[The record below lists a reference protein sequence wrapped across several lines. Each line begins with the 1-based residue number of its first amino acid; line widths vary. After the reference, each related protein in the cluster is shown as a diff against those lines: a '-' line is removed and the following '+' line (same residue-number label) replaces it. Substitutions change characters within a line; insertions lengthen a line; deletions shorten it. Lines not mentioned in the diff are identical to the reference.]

1 MHQNQNKNR
10 GQGGRGGRGGRGS
23 GGRGRGYADG
33 FRRRPPDSR
42 ANNRFGSRSPSPQA
56 NNRGGSR
63 SNSWGSDGNRSPSG
77 FRGPSGPRMQNP
89 DSGFRRP
96 ESSIGSNNVRRQN
109 SPSAFRG
116 PSRSNDVR
124 RQNMSM
130 EQNRMEQNFEP
141 RSPRRHEN
149 VLERPGNNRV
159 ESRSNTW
166 DSDGN
171 RSHSGFG
178 RHSGSQD
185 VRMQNPDS
193 GFRRPESP
201 LRSNDVRRQ
210 NMPTEQNFETRD
222 PRRHENVQ
230 DRPGSTM
237 SQRQRD
243 PRWNEPRQHQDR
255 DSRVH
260 SPAPSEQS
268 FRFSENWSRDTSPR
282 GDDWHRRRSP
292 SPTPSNWSRGQWDHP
307 NERGRE
313 DQQRRRSRS
322 PTPEAHN
329 GPSSSRRTRSIERR
343 SPELKP
349 YERKYENVQQ
359 DMSAE
364 RITQQ
369 IREAAMSRMSGSEF
383 GRSRA
388 GGSIRQGSVTPRGSE
403 RRGSDDRWSRR
414 TAGGQDRN
422 QQGCSAWGS
431 GRQGDVTPRGSER
444 GGSDGRRSRQQ
455 DTERYSPRGFQRPGD
470 IMPFGSERRD
480 FNDNRS
486 RQPDPQGYP
495 PRGSEHQEDLVPF
508 GSERRFSN
516 DSRASQQD
524 YQGDWPRGFERPGDV
539 TPRGSE
545 RGSDGGR
552 SRQQGPQSYSPRGS
566 DRQGDVTPRGSER
579 SSSIESRSR
588 QQGPQSYSPR
598 GSDRQGGVTPRR
610 SGREGSIV
618 SWSGQQ
624 GPQESGS
631 LGPNGSE
638 RKGSNDSRPRGFDQ
652 QDSRHQSPEPD
663 HRQRSNS
670 YGSDYQGPS
679 HPSPPREN
687 WSIRSPDND
696 VHSDDSV
703 IYPDSGEDSDTSFS
717 LSPTFVEELRQE
729 MANPLGLRGARN
741 PRGRGGAPRGIG
753 FLARGG
759 FLGRGGFGMIARRR
773 RIREALN
780 DREIEEVPVEE
791 EIRLPVNQDWMQ
803 GLRRPPNEPA
813 FLWNR
818 NFMGR
823 PYPQGPLPEDPMDRR
838 RAARRQSEDITD
850 RPDRPNRRPDRRLI
864 RHLASKQSQDHLRN
878 DCIYCGNNTH
888 QHDKCPFMPDINE
901 RRNWLLSRGRCLRC
915 FKPHRHTGRECEE
928 MGKRHQCWYC
938 LDSDPNDLHHSSI
951 CPVAVNQEAP
961 IQPGQL
967 DRQDLPDRPP
977 IRHLA
982 SKDAQEQL
990 RNSCFYCGRYT
1001 HHHDKCPF
1009 VPDIDERRDYLLL
1022 RERCLRC
1029 FRYHIGRGCEEM
1041 GHFYRCR
1048 YCHDSDPNYLHHQS
1062 ICPVAVNQEA
1072 SIQPGQQDRPDQ
1084 HDRPDLPDSYPIRHL
1099 ASENAQDRFPNSC
1112 IYCGKYNHQHDKCPT
1127 VPDINERRDY
1137 LLSNGSCLRCFRP
1150 HRTTGREC
1158 EEMGKRYQCRYCLDS
1173 DPDYLH
1179 HSSICPVA
1187 VNQEAPN

>member
-1 MHQNQNKNR
+1 MHQNQNR
-10 GQGGRGGRGGRGS
+10 GRGGRGGRGG

-42 ANNRFGSRSPSPQA
+42 ANNRFGSRSPSPQG

-63 SNSWGSDGNRSPSG
+63 SNSWSSDGNRSPSG
-77 FRGPSGPRMQNP
+77 FRGPPGSDDVRMQNP
-89 DSGFRRP
+89 DSGFRR
-96 ESSIGSNNVRRQN
+96 SGS
-109 SPSAFRG
+109 PM
-116 PSRSNDVR
+116 RSNDVR
-124 RQNMSM
+124 RQSM
-130 EQNRMEQNFEP
+130 PIEQNFEP
-141 RSPRRHEN
+141 RNPRRHEN
-149 VLERPGNNRV
+149 VVERPGNNR
-159 ESRSNTW
+159 EGSRSNSY

-171 RSHSGFG
+171 RSPSGFRRPPG
-178 RHSGSQD
+178 PQD

-193 GFRRPESP
+193 GFRRTGSSM
-201 LRSNDVRRQ
+201 RSNDVRRQ
-210 NMPTEQNFETRD
+210 NMPTEQNFE
-222 PRRHENVQ
+222 PRRPRRYENVQ

-292 SPTPSNWSRGQWDHP
+292 SPTPSNWSRGQW
-307 NERGRE
+307 NERGHQD

-329 GPSSSRRTRSIERR
+329 GPSSSRRPRSHERR

-369 IREAAMSRMSGSEF
+369 IREAAMSRMSGSQF
-383 GRSRA
+383 GGSRA
-388 GGSIRQGSVTPRGSE
+388 EGSIRQESVTPRGSE
-403 RRGSDDRWSRR
+403 RRDSDDRWSRM

-431 GRQGDVTPRGSER
+431 GRPGDVTPRGSER

-470 IMPFGSERRD
+470 VMIFGSERRD
-480 FNDNRS
+480 
-486 RQPDPQGYP
+486 
-495 PRGSEHQEDLVPF
+495 
-508 GSERRFSN
+508 SN
-516 DSRASQQD
+516 DSRARHQD
-524 YQGDWPRGFERPGDV
+524 HQGDLPRGSGHLADV
-539 TPRGSE
+539 TSRGSE
-545 RGSDGGR
+545 RNSSIESR

-579 SSSIESRSR
+579 
-588 QQGPQSYSPR
+588 G
-598 GSDRQGGVTPRR
+598 
-610 SGREGSIV
+610 GSIG

-631 LGPNGSE
+631 LGPHGSE
-638 RKGSNDSRPRGFDQ
+638 RGGSSDRGPRGSDPKGPNDP
-652 QDSRHQSPEPD
+652 QDSSHLSPEPD

-687 WSIRSPDND
+687 WSTRSPDDD
-696 VHSDDSV
+696 VHPDDSI
-703 IYPDSGEDSDTSFS
+703 IYPDSGGEPDSPFS
-717 LSPTFVEELRQE
+717 PSPTFVEGLRQE

-741 PRGRGGAPRGIG
+741 LRGRGAPRGIG

-759 FLGRGGFGMIARRR
+759 FLMGRGGFGMIARRR
-773 RIREALN
+773 RREALN

-823 PYPQGPLPEDPMDRR
+823 PYPQGPLPEDPTDRQR
-838 RAARRQSEDITD
+838 TARRQPEDIPD
-850 RPDRPNRRPDRRLI
+850 RPDRRNRRPDRRLI
-864 RHLASKQSQDHLRN
+864 RHLASKEAQDHFRN
-878 DCIYCGNNTH
+878 DCIYCGKNTH

-928 MGKRHQCWYC
+928 MGKRYQCWYC
-938 LDSDPNDLHHSSI
+938 LDSDPNDLHHSSV
-951 CPVAVNQEAP
+951 CPVAVNQEAS

-967 DRQDLPDRPP
+967 DRQDQPHRPP

-1072 SIQPGQQDRPDQ
+1072 SIQPGQLDRQDRPD
-1084 HDRPDLPDSYPIRHL
+1084 RPPIRHL
-1099 ASENAQDRFPNSC
+1099 ASENARDRFPNSC

-1158 EEMGKRYQCRYCLDS
+1158 EERGHFYQCRYCLDS

-1187 VNQEAPN
+1187 VNKEAPN